1 MLQTEYEFT
10 LPYGYV
16 DGEGTMHRHGI
27 MRLCTAL
34 DEVAAMQDARVR
46 LNQAYLSILLLAQVV
61 TRLGGDHGP
70 GAGGDRTALFI
81 RLCLSPG
88 SVRSDQRSGAARVRN
103 RMPVVRRPVR
113 ARSGGG
119 GGRQCLIP

>member
-16 DGEGTMHRHGI
+16 DGEGTLHRHGV

-46 LNQAYLSILLLAQVV
+46 LNQAYLSILLLARVV
-61 TRLGGDHGP
+61 TRLGGIN
-70 GAGGDRTALFI
+70 GAEPAVIEQLFSSDFAYLQDLFVRINDLAPRAFETACPSCGAQFALD
-81 RLCLSPG
+81 LAGAEAG
-88 SVRSDQRSGAARVRN
+88 SA
-103 RMPVVRRPVR
+103 
-113 ARSGGG
+113 
-119 GGRQCLIP
+119 